1 MTKTLLKKQMM
12 EVFSWVFMNTKTG
25 KRRTG
30 KGLAGFLALY
40 LLLFAFLGVMFYSL
54 AAGMCS
60 ALVGIGHG
68 WLAMALMG
76 ILGVTMGVFGS
87 VFNTFATLYKAKDN
101 DLLLSMPVPMRS
113 ILGARVFGVWAIG
126 LMYEL
131 LVMIPADIAF
141 FVYARP
147 NILAIIFTVLIPIV
161 LSVFVLA
168 LSCILGWV
176 VACINSRLKNQ
187 KILTVIISLAF
198 LGLYYYFCAN
208 AGTFLQSVL
217 LDPEKLELKIRGFAY
232 PLYHMGMAAEG
243 NALSMLIF
251 TAIILALFTVVYL
264 VLRSSFLKLAT
275 SNRGVK
281 KAKYKEKT
289 VKAGSPAKALF
300 TKELRRFTGSS
311 SYMLNCGLGMV
322 FMLVAAVFLVI
333 KRQAVLELENMLFSG
348 QGELFAL
355 INVALICVLSSM
367 NDISAP
373 SVSLEGKSI
382 WLAQVLPVTSWQV
395 LQAKLGLH
403 MVLTLIPA
411 WILTVCAMLALRFSP
426 LFCVL
431 SLAAAALF
439 VLLIA
444 AVGLASNL
452 KMPNLNWTNE
462 TIPVKQGASVAISL
476 FGGWGVV
483 LVLGLGYFL
492 LSKALT
498 PAAFLAIACSV
509 LLLADLCLLR
519 WLKTKGCKI
528 LEALS

>member
-12 EVFSWVFMNTKTG
+12 EVFSWLFLNRKTG
-25 KRRTG
+25 KRRTA
-30 KGLAGFLALY
+30 KGIVGFTALY
-40 LLLFAFLGVMFYSL
+40 LLLFAFLGVMFYFL
-54 AAGMCS
+54 ASEMCGALS
-60 ALVGIGHG
+60 AIGYG
-68 WLAMALMG
+68 WLAVALMG
-76 ILGVTMGVFGS
+76 ILGITLGVFGS
-87 VFNTFATLYKAKDN
+87 VFNTFASLYQAKDN
-101 DLLLSMPVPMRS
+101 DFLLSMPVPLHS
-113 ILGARVFGVWAIG
+113 ILGARVFGVWAMG
-126 LMYEL
+126 FMYEL
-131 LVMIPADIAF
+131 IVMIPVDIAF
-141 FVYARP
+141 FVHTRP
-147 NILAIIFTVLIPIV
+147 NALAVIFTILIPFV
-161 LSVFVLA
+161 LSIFVLA

-198 LGLYYYFCAN
+198 IGLYYYFCGN
-208 AGTFLQSVL
+208 AGTLLQSIL
-217 LDPEKLELKIRGFAY
+217 LNPEKLESKIRGFAY

-251 TAIILALFTVVYL
+251 TAIILALFVVVYL
-264 VLRSSFLKLAT
+264 ILRSSFLKLAT
-275 SNRGVK
+275 SNRGEK
-281 KAKYKEKT
+281 KAKYTEKT
-289 VKAGSPAKALF
+289 AQAVSPSRALF
-300 TKELRRFTGSS
+300 TKELRRFLGSS

-333 KRQAVLELENMLFSG
+333 KRQAVMQMDDMLLG
-348 QGELFAL
+348 GNRELFAL
-355 INVALICVLSSM
+355 INVALICTISSM

-382 WLAQVLPVTSWQV
+382 WLMQALPVTSWKV
-395 LQAKLGLH
+395 LQAKLNLH

-411 WILTVCAMLALRFSP
+411 WILTVCAMLALQFSP

-431 SLAAAALF
+431 SLAVVTLF

-444 AVGLASNL
+444 SVGLASNL

-483 LVLGLGYFL
+483 LVLGVGYYL
-492 LSKALT
+492 LSKALS
-498 PAAFLAIACSV
+498 PAVFLAIACGI
-509 LLLADLCLLR
+509 LLLADVCLIQ

-528 LEALS
+528 FEAL